1 MQVFRCD
8 ELAVVVPPGRHLAEK
23 LEEMGLDANDLAARM
38 GYTPKAVNDI
48 LQGNCRIMPEVA
60 IMLEMVTEIPASFW
74 LRSQIAYDEYLSREL
89 IKATLDNQPLWRK
102 SFPEELDVR
111 DWVRRNKNDGDDKS
125 GLSLLKFFAVAS
137 PKAWDGYYKDARLKV
152 AFRISLAEVK
162 DPYAMSAWIR
172 RGEILSDQ
180 DPMEKLGQPT
190 VRKNLKAA
198 LPEIIAFAAA
208 NKVRPRGEKRI
219 TYWTPE
225 AEVVDDCMTG
235 LQALCR
241 KIGIRVLFVQ
251 NFKSAPVHGMYRWY
265 KDVPLIQL
273 HDRFEKRAA
282 MWFTFFHEL
291 AHVLYHGKKGICLQN
306 IEITHNYPEKED
318 EANCFAQKCMADA
331 GFKV

>member
-1 MQVFRCD
+1 MNGNKI
-8 ELAVVVPPGRHLAEK
+8 ELWHVPSPGSELAEK

-48 LQGNCRIMPEVA
+48 LQGNSRITPDVA
-60 IMLEMVTEIPASFW
+60 IMLEMITEIPADYW
-74 LRSQIAYDEYLSREL
+74 LRRQMSYDEFLSRERV
-89 IKATLDNQPLWRK
+89 KASLSDQPLWRK

-208 NKVRPRGEKRI
+208 NKVRSRGEKRI

-331 GFKV
+331 GFEL

>member
-1 MQVFRCD
+1 MNEKKI
-8 ELAVVVPPGRHLAEK
+8 ELWCVPSPGFELAEK

-48 LQGNCRIMPEVA
+48 LQAKCRITPESA
-60 IMLEMVTEIPASFW
+60 LSLEMVTDIPVDYW
-74 LRSQIAYDEYLSREL
+74 LRRQMAYDAFVTRERVKKSL
-89 IKATLDNQPLWRK
+89 ENQFLWKK
-102 SFPEELDVR
+102 SFPGELDVR
-111 DWVRRNKNDGDDKS
+111 NWVRKGADKADDKS
-125 GLSLLKFFAVAS
+125 LMPLLKFFAVAS
-137 PKAWDGYYKDARLKV
+137 PQAWDGYYKKAQLKV

-162 DPYAMSAWIR
+162 DPYATSAWIR
-172 RGEILSDQ
+172 RGEILSDR
-180 DPMEKLGQPT
+180 DPMEKLGQPA
-190 VRKNLKAA
+190 VRKKLKAA

-208 NKVRPRGEKRI
+208 NKKLPKREKRI

-235 LQALCR
+235 LQELCR

-251 NFKSAPVHGMYRWY
+251 NFKSSPIHGMYRWY

-273 HDRFEKRAA
+273 HDRFKRRET

-318 EANCFAQKCMADA
+318 EANCFAQKCMLEA
-331 GFKV
+331 GFDA

>member
-111 DWVRRNKNDGDDKS
+111 DWVRRDNNEADDKS

-137 PKAWDGYYKDARLKV
+137 PQAWDGYYKDARLKV

-180 DPMEKLGQPT
+180 DPMEKLGQLA
-190 VRKNLKAA
+190 VRKNLKVA
-198 LPEIIAFAAA
+198 LPEIIEFAAA
-208 NKVRPRGEKRI
+208 NKVRPKGKRI

-273 HDRFEKRAA
+273 HDRFEKRAT

-318 EANCFAQKCMADA
+318 EANCFAQKCMVDA

>member
-1 MQVFRCD
+1 MQVYRCD
-8 ELAVVVPPGRHLAEK
+8 ELAVVLPPGRHLAEK

-48 LQGNCRIMPEVA
+48 LQGNCRITPEVA
-60 IMLEMVTEIPASFW
+60 IMLEMITEIPASFW
-74 LRSQIAYDEYLSREL
+74 LRSQVAYDEFLSRKL

-102 SFPEELDVR
+102 SFPPELNVR
-111 DWVRRNKNDGDDKS
+111 DWVEKGNNNDKS

-137 PKAWDGYYKDARLKV
+137 PQAWDGYYKDAKLKV

-162 DPYAMSAWIR
+162 DPYATSAWIR
-172 RGEILSDQ
+172 RGEILSDR
-180 DPMEKLGQPT
+180 DPMEKQEQIP
-190 VRKNLKAA
+190 VRKRLKAA

-208 NKVRPRGEKRI
+208 NKTLPKRAKKI
-219 TYWTPE
+219 TYTTPE
-225 AEVVDDCMTG
+225 ADVVDDCMTG
-235 LQALCR
+235 LQELCR

-251 NFKSAPVHGMYRWY
+251 NFKSAPIHGMYRWY

-306 IEITHNYPEKED
+306 IEITHNHPEKEE
-318 EANCFAQKCMADA
+318 EANCFAQKCMLEA
-331 GFKV
+331 GFDV